1 MTNIFLGDTIG
12 LTKIGREYAMQID
25 DIEFKRNLVN
35 CKGKHFR
42 EVINKIILD

>member
-1 MTNIFLGDTIG
+1 MTNIFLGDAIG

-35 CKGKHFR
+35 YK
-42 EVINKIILD
+42 KII